1 MKQWIILILSIVI
14 VIASGLWEIKY
25 LEDTSRYALT
35 DINYSRNLIQ
45 NSNFDMAKEQVNDIS
60 NTWDNIKTVWS
71 IFVDHEEIGSIEEG
85 ITTYKSYVELE
96 ASDEAI
102 AAANELERI
111 FKHVVDKQKLH
122 VGNII

>member
-1 MKQWIILILSIVI
+1 MKQWIILILSFVI

>member
-1 MKQWIILILSIVI
+1 MKQWIILILSFII

-60 NTWDNIKTVWS
+60 NTWDNIKTVWT
-71 IFVDHEEIGSIEEG
+71 IFVDHEEIGYIEEG

-96 ASDEAI
+96 ESDQAI
-102 AAANELERI
+102 VAANELERI

>member
-1 MKQWIILILSIVI
+1 MKQWIILILSFVI

-35 DINYSRNLIQ
+35 DINYYRNLIQ